1 MEPKFRPAKE
11 SDTETLIALMR
22 ELYKH
27 DNSYFDEANT
37 RTALPKIFS
46 DESAG
51 RVFMIVLGAEV
62 VGYTVLTFGFS
73 LEFHG
78 RDAFIDELY
87 LTEPYRKQGIG
98 RKTISF
104 LEEICKSSGVDALH
118 LEVERDNTNAQIVY
132 RRIGFKDHSRYLM
145 TKWLSGS

>member
-1 MEPKFRPAKE
+1 MEPQFRPANE
-11 SDTETLIALMR
+11 SDTEMLITLMS

-37 RTALPKIFS
+37 RKALPKIFS

-51 RVFMIVLGAEV
+51 RVFMILLGEEI

-87 LTEPYRKQGIG
+87 LCEPYRKQGLG

-104 LEEICKSSGVDALH
+104 LEEICKSYGVDALH
-118 LEVERDNTNAQIVY
+118 LEVERENTNAQGVY

-145 TKWLSGS
+145 TKWLTR